1 MKEEKGS
8 IIKMLFIKREK
19 EEVDYIDELKRDLEQ
34 NSLKTAVKN
43 IVEKYKLNKKE
54 VYQTALEI
62 KNSK

>member
-1 MKEEKGS
+1 MIAPLG
-8 IIKMLFIKREK
+8 EK

-43 IVEKYKLNKKE
+43 IVEKYKLNKNE